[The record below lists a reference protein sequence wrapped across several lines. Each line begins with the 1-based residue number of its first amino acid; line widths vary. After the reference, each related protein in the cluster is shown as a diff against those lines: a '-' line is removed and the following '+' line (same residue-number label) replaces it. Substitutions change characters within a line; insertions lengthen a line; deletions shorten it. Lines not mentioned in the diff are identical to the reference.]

1 MCKIPAVN
9 YIEAKYQLDRSA
21 TLRLLKA
28 DNAPLCIP
36 FLRDVFRVDRAI
48 HRSQPEMVARL
59 TTVLDEINGPTEPR
73 KFPRNAKDYLD
84 KWLADGALVTRY
96 GDDNDVVYELTP
108 AADEAILFFQ
118 QLSEHGAGTRGTE
131 SKLRT
136 IMQSLERIKQGAAP
150 DRAARLE
157 DIRQRIATLEEKRL
171 KLLLSDTIQPDSP
184 EKLLEEL
191 QFAVEMAH
199 GLLADFT
206 RIRQR
211 FLEVAQDLAERYAS
225 ADVSRGALLERAL
238 IAHNELRTGPL
249 GQSFFGFREYLAA
262 DETQSKLSSLI
273 EQLEQVP
280 ALSAE
285 MSRDRFLSRVPQSLI
300 AEAQAVVRQTRH
312 LSSDLRR
319 MLDATAITSR
329 REVHELLNDT
339 KALLYSLCDMP
350 PVAPLWEGALPYAD
364 IEKTEATLR
373 LPWKSPDVIVPMGES
388 QAHTNAATPDV
399 LKLFAELSFIDMARL
414 TQQLQERF
422 RLEEYGFRLAEMLKW
437 YPPRSEEWLL
447 DVIGYLELARR
458 PQSLFVLQNR
468 PEDYWEYQP
477 PGSIR
482 TYRLPQIYF
491 FK

>member
-1 MCKIPAVN
+1 MN
-9 YIEAKYQLDRSA
+9 YTEAKYQLDRSA

-28 DNAPLCIP
+28 DSAALCIP

-59 TTVLDEINGPTEPR
+59 TTVLDEINGPVEPK
-73 KFPRNAKDYLD
+73 KFPRDAKDYLD
-84 KWLADGALVTRY
+84 KWLGDGALVTRY
-96 GDDNDVVYELTP
+96 GDDDDVVYELTP

-118 QLSEHGAGTRGTE
+118 QLGEHGQGTRGTE

-136 IMQSLERIKQGAAP
+136 IMQSLERIKQGATP

-157 DIRQRIATLEEKRL
+157 DIRQRIAALEEDRL
-171 KLLLSDTIQPDSP
+171 RLLLTDNIQPDSP
-184 EKLLEEL
+184 EKLLEEFH
-191 QFAVEMAH
+191 FAVEMAH

-211 FLEVAQDLAERYAS
+211 FLEVAQELAERYAS
-225 ADVSRGALLERAL
+225 ADISRGALLERAL

-273 EQLEQVP
+273 EQLEQIPSLVE
-280 ALSAE
+280 E
-285 MSRDRFLSRVPQSLI
+285 MARDRFLSRVPQSLI
-300 AEAQAVVRQTRH
+300 AEAQAVVQQTRR

-329 REVHELLNDT
+329 REVHELLSDT
-339 KALLYSLCDMP
+339 KALLYSLCDAP
-350 PVAPLWEGALPYAD
+350 PTAPLWEAALPYAD
-364 IEKTEATLR
+364 IEKAEKTLR
-373 LPWKSPDVIVPMGES
+373 LPWKAPDVIVPLGES
-388 QAHTNAATPDV
+388 QADVNVASPDV
-399 LKLFAELSFIDMARL
+399 LKLFSDLSFIDLTRL
-414 TQQLQERF
+414 AEQLQERF
-422 RLEEYGFRLAEMLKW
+422 QSEEYGFRLAQMLEW
-437 YPPRSEEWLL
+437 YPPRRGEWLL

-458 PQSLFVLQNR
+458 PKSTFVLHDQ
-468 PEDYWEYQP
+468 PEDYWEYRP
-477 PGSIR
+477 PDSER
-482 TYRLPQIYF
+482 SYRLPQIYF